1 MFEPA
6 SVFSVP
12 ALDLSDALAGCGQ
25 SAFGGQLKEA
35 DMAYKARQPCFFLL
49 LPPDPLLLNNV
60 VESAIDDRE

>member
-1 MFEPA
+1 M
-6 SVFSVP
+6 
-12 ALDLSDALAGCGQ
+12 AGCGQ

-49 LPPDPLLLNNV
+49 LPPDPLLLNYV